1 MAALLASA
9 LAGVLVAATL
19 GGRYALAAAVGLV
32 QVLLLGGIVLASDV
46 PARRSSALVALVA
59 GLAAAGFVVA
69 RGETATVAEPSA
81 DADVVLA
88 SLTPLL
94 VAVGAGFVAM
104 AVVQLARRD
113 GRDRLTASLTLGV
126 TALLLA
132 VTPAVWLGI
141 ADDDVGT
148 ALLLLALAGTATG
161 AAIAAFPGPLLLWA
175 IGGAVA
181 GGGVGLLL
189 QAYAE
194 PVADSGLHPFVTA
207 LAAGACGLAAVA
219 GLWVVRLAR
228 GDRERAGHPLGGAPN
243 ALLTSALPLVVAA
256 PVAFG
261 VAWAIAEGVLA

>member
-9 LAGVLVAATL
+9 LAGVLVVACM
-19 GGRYALAAAVGLV
+19 GGRYALAAGIVLV
-32 QVLLLGGIVLASDV
+32 QVLVLGGIVLASDV

-59 GLAAAGFVVA
+59 GLGAAVFVVA
-69 RGETATVAEPSA
+69 RGEMAAADDPSA
-81 DADVVLA
+81 EADLLLA

-94 VAVGAGFVAM
+94 VATGAGFVGM

-132 VTPAVWLGI
+132 VTSAAWLGI
-141 ADDDVGT
+141 ADDEVGR
-148 ALLLLALAGTATG
+148 ALLLASLAGTATG

-175 IGGAVA
+175 VGGTIAA
-181 GGGVGLLL
+181 GGVGLLL

-228 GDRERAGHPLGGAPN
+228 GDRERAGHPWGAAPI

-261 VAWAIAEGVLA
+261 VAWAVAQGLVA